1 MFVAQDN
8 FGTRGM
14 NVRVHSSGAPMSR
27 SSKTLLF
34 VALAVLLLIFN
45 VMLGLFSS
53 MSGGCFRVLDM
64 DISDQ
69 YITIFS
75 GDSYQLSTDILSTGE
90 GQLEYTWA
98 SDDPE
103 LVSVDENGLITGLD
117 EGKAVVTVTETH
129 SGNKATCSVTVL
141 KLAEMSVDRLDYTLG
156 AGEQAAISAFSG
168 NGKKIEYISSDTAV
182 AAVDTEGNLI
192 AMTPGKAEITVSAA
206 GCEKKVCTVNVLSAP
221 TKIRFET
228 SLDLCAGE
236 SRKVT
241 AAAAEGEFSSSYELS
256 TDSTIIEVGS
266 DGTITAKETGTA
278 TITAKAF
285 NGVTGTATVEV
296 RGAPTSVSAKI
307 KDSSLYTGDSTTIT
321 PADNTGFCRQYTY
334 SSSDPA
340 VATVDNNGV
349 VTATGKGKA
358 TISCESFNGVRA
370 SCKVDVDIVDYTR
383 PYTSKRVAM
392 NCQDLVNK
400 YPELITM
407 ESIGKSTLGTDIIL
421 LKVGTGEKKALV
433 TGGIHSREDITVNYV
448 MRCVEEYAE
457 AYYSSSGK
465 YGTFR
470 LNKLLKEW
478 TLYVVPVMNP
488 DGIDIANDGVIP
500 LYKNGEP
507 LSEDELFD
515 YKNTTT
521 GVNLNRNFPFEWG
534 YEDSTIN
541 DTTPDIDSYIGKSE
555 ASEPETQA
563 IIKLCE
569 ANAFE
574 WLFSFHIKGN
584 MLYWAD
590 TVNSTSEKAEIMSNR
605 LVVNCGFNLMRTSS
619 IAGASGGMENWF
631 RQQYNKPGFCI
642 ELMEDKWSSEVNKY
656 FEKKI
661 NWSKV
666 RYAIVLGMV
675 YG

>member
-1 MFVAQDN
+1 MAQDN

-14 NVRVHSSGAPMSR
+14 NVRIHSSGAPLGR
-27 SSKTLLF
+27 SSKTILF
-34 VALAVLLLIFN
+34 VSLVVLLLIFN
-45 VMLGLFSS
+45 IMLGLFSS
-53 MSGGCFRVLDM
+53 MSGGCFRILNM
-64 DISDQ
+64 DISDE
-69 YITIFS
+69 YITIFN
-75 GDSYQLSTDILSTGE
+75 GDTYQLGTDILSTGE
-90 GQLEYTWA
+90 GQVEYVWV
-98 SDDPE
+98 SDNPA
-103 LVSVDENGLITGLD
+103 LVQVDKNGLITGIE
-117 EGKAVVTVTETH
+117 EGKAIVTVTEKH
-129 SGNKATCSVTVL
+129 SGNSATCSVTVL
-141 KLAEMSVDRLDYTLG
+141 KLAEMDVERLEYTMG

-168 NGKKIEYISSDTAV
+168 NGKKIEYLSSDTAV
-182 AAVDTEGNLI
+182 AAVDTEGNII
-192 AMTPGKAEITVSAA
+192 ARTPGTASIQVTAA
-206 GCEKKVCTVNVLSAP
+206 GCEKKTCSVTVLNAP

-228 SLDLCAGE
+228 SLDICAGE
-236 SRKVT
+236 KRKIV
-241 AAAAEGEFSSSYELS
+241 AAAAEGEYSSSYELS
-256 TDSTIIEVGS
+256 TDSTIIEIAP
-266 DGTITAKETGTA
+266 DGTLTAKETGTA

-296 RGAPTSVSAKI
+296 RGEPGSVSAKLGD
-307 KDSSLYTGDSTTIT
+307 KTLYTGDTTTVT
-321 PADNTGFCRQYTY
+321 PQDNTGFCRQYTY

-340 VATVDNNGV
+340 VATVDGQGV

-358 TISCESFNGVRA
+358 TITCESFNGVKA
-370 SCKVDVDIVDYTR
+370 SCKLEVDIVDYTR

-421 LKVGTGEKKALV
+421 LKVGSGEKKALV

-448 MRCVEEYAE
+448 MRCIEEYAE
-457 AYYSSSGK
+457 AYYSSTGR

-507 LSEDELFD
+507 LSETELFD

-590 TVNSTSEKAEIMSNR
+590 TVNSNAEKAEIMSNR
-605 LVVNCGFNLMRTSS
+605 LVVNCGFNLMRSSS

>member
-1 MFVAQDN
+1 MAEDN

-14 NVRVHSSGAPMSR
+14 NVRVHTSGAPISR
-27 SSKTLLF
+27 SSKTIVF
-34 VALAVLLLIFN
+34 IALVVLLLVFN
-45 VMLGLFSS
+45 VMFGLFAS
-53 MSGGCFRVLDM
+53 MNGGCFRVLNLTV
-64 DISDQ
+64 SDE
-69 YITIFS
+69 YITIFN
-75 GDSYQLSTDILSTGE
+75 GDSYQLSADVLSTGE
-90 GQLEYTWA
+90 GEVVYTWV
-98 SDDPE
+98 SDNPE
-103 LVSVDENGLITGLD
+103 LVQVDENGLITGLA
-117 EGKAVVTVTETH
+117 EGKATVTVTEKR
-129 SGNKATCSVTVL
+129 SGSTAACSVTVL
-141 KLAEMSVDRLDYTLG
+141 KLSEMSVDRLEYTMG
-156 AGEQAAISAFSG
+156 TGEQAAISAFSG

-192 AMTPGKAEITVSAA
+192 AIGPGQAQVTVTAA
-206 GCEKKVCTVNVLSAP
+206 GCEKKICSVTVFRAP
-221 TKIRFET
+221 TKITFET
-228 SLDLCAGE
+228 SLNICAGE

-241 AAAAEGEFSSSYELS
+241 ACAADGEYSSTYTLS
-256 TDSTIIEVGS
+256 VSGDAVEISP
-266 DGTITAKETGTA
+266 DGTLTAKSAGTA
-278 TITAKAF
+278 TITAEAY
-285 NGVTGTATVEV
+285 NGVKGSATVTV
-296 RGAPTSVSAKI
+296 RGAPTSASLSLGDK
-307 KDSSLYTGDSTTIT
+307 SLYTGDTTT
-321 PADNTGFCRQYTY
+321 AKPKDNTGFCRQFIY
-334 SSSDPA
+334 SSSDPS
-340 VATVDNNGV
+340 VATVDENGV

-358 TISCESFNGVRA
+358 TINCETFNGVKA
-370 SCKVDVDIVDYTR
+370 TCKVEVDIVDYTR

-421 LKVGTGEKKALV
+421 LKMGTGEKKALI

-457 AYYSSSGK
+457 AYYSSSGR

-478 TLYVVPVMNP
+478 TLYIVPVMNP

-500 LYKNGEP
+500 LYKNGTP
-507 LSEDELFD
+507 LSEEELFD
-515 YKNTTT
+515 FKNTTT

-563 IIKLCE
+563 IMRLCE

-590 TVNSTSEKAEIMSNR
+590 TVNSNAEKAEILSNR
-605 LVVNCGFNLMRTSS
+605 LVVNCGFNLMRSSS

>member
-1 MFVAQDN
+1 MAQDN

-14 NVRVHSSGAPMSR
+14 NVRVHSSGAPLRR
-27 SSKTLLF
+27 STKPILF
-34 VALAVLLLIFN
+34 ISLMVLLLIFN
-45 VMLGLFSS
+45 IMLGLFSS
-53 MSGGCFRVLDM
+53 MSGGCFRILNM
-64 DISDQ
+64 GISDE
-69 YITIFS
+69 YITIFN
-75 GDSYQLSTDILSTGE
+75 GDTYQLSTDILSTGE
-90 GQLEYTWA
+90 GQVEYEWV
-98 SDDPE
+98 SDHPE
-103 LVSVDENGLITGLD
+103 LVKVDENGLITGVE
-117 EGKAVVTVTETH
+117 EGKAIVTVTEKH

-141 KLAEMSVDRLDYTLG
+141 KLAEMSIDRLDYTMG
-156 AGEQAAISAFSG
+156 AGEQTAISAFSG
-168 NGKKIEYISSDTAV
+168 NGKKIEYKSSDTAV

-192 AMTPGKAEITVSAA
+192 AMTPGTAQISVTAA
-206 GCEKKVCTVNVLSAP
+206 GCEEKICTVTVLKAP
-221 TKIRFET
+221 SKVIFNT
-228 SLDLCAGE
+228 SLDICAGE
-236 SRKVT
+236 TRKIV
-241 AAAAEGEFSSSYELS
+241 AASADDEYSTSYELT
-256 TDSTIIEVGS
+256 TDSTIIEITP
-266 DGTITAKETGTA
+266 DGVLTAKETGTA
-278 TITAKAF
+278 TITATAF

-296 RGAPTSVSAKI
+296 RGAPTSVSAEIGDKF
-307 KDSSLYTGDSTTIT
+307 LYTGDTTTIVPT
-321 PADNTGFCRQYTY
+321 DNTGFCRQYDY
-334 SSSDPA
+334 SSSDPS
-340 VATVDNNGV
+340 VATVDENGV
-349 VTATGKGKA
+349 VTATGKGTA
-358 TISCESFNGVRA
+358 TISCESFNGVKA
-370 SCKVDVDIVDYTR
+370 SCKVDIDIVDYTR

-400 YPELITM
+400 YPELISM
-407 ESIGKSTLGTDIIL
+407 ETIGKSTLGTDIIL
-421 LKVGTGEKKALV
+421 LKMGSGDKKALI

-470 LNKLLKEW
+470 LDKLLKEW
-478 TLYVVPVMNP
+478 TLYIVPVMNP

-507 LSEDELFD
+507 LSEEELFD

-590 TVNSTSEKAEIMSNR
+590 TVNSNAEKAEVMSNR
-605 LVVNCGFNLMRTSS
+605 LVVNCGFNLMRSSS

-642 ELMEDKWSSEVNKY
+642 ELMEDKWSSEVNQY